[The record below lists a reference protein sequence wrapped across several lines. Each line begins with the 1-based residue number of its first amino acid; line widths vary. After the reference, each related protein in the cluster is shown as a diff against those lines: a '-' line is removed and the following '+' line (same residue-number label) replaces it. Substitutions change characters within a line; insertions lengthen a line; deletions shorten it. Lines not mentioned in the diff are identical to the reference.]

1 MFTVDGLS
9 GQTELNQLQHSTVY
23 RFRFLNNNF
32 AGGQN
37 KTLKVSF
44 SYGNCIDDYDEREN
58 MTIIGADSSLFNES
72 LDYQTSFVL
81 TQA

>member
-1 MFTVDGLS
+1 MFTVDGLA
-9 GQTELNQLQHSTVY
+9 GQTKLNQLQHSAIY

-32 AGGQN
+32 AGGQD

-44 SYGNCIDDYDEREN
+44 SYNNCEDAYDEREN

>member
-32 AGGQN
+32 DDQDGDV
-37 KTLKVSF
+37 LKISF
-44 SYGNCIDDYDEREN
+44 SYKNCEDKYELREN
-58 MTIIGADSSLFNES
+58 FTTIGADSSLFNES